1 MVGPATP
8 FCPGGVG
15 VVGEER
21 GGGTLKKLFC
31 ALIATSIGAVS
42 YLASLTIA
50 PRTCL
55 ICMLSIGLL
64 SLPRPTPCWRVVGLV
79 RASMLSCFGSS
90 LRPRRE
96 ARRLR
101 EREGPD
107 ETEDLVL
114 EVRVE
119 GDE

>member
-1 MVGPATP
+1 M
-8 FCPGGVG
+8 
-15 VVGEER
+15 
-21 GGGTLKKLFC
+21 KKLFC
-31 ALIATSIGAVS
+31 ALIAEWAGAVS

-55 ICMLSIGLL
+55 ICTLSTGSL
-64 SLPRPTPCWRVVGLV
+64 SQPSPTPRWRLVGLM

-96 ARRLR
+96 PCRLR
-101 EREGPD
+101 EREGAD
-107 ETEDLVL
+107 EAAEDLVR